1 MPWTPLA
8 ERFSNLP
15 LILAGPMLR
24 RAEARAVTVWLA
36 LKEPRTVTLRI
47 YSRNAGGEL
56 VQQLEGTRHTVRLG
70 DYLHVIAITARATS
84 GDEKLAWGGLYYYD
98 LFFQPD
104 DAAEGQ
110 AAAGQLSTPGILNFD
125 PAAADL
131 LHRLVYPGHP
141 LPGFVLPPGDLNHVS
156 MLHGSCRKPHGV
168 GKEMLSAIDTIL
180 EVSPQDGANRPQ
192 QLFMTGD
199 QVYADDV
206 AASLLFALIDA
217 GKVLLQGNQEEV
229 LPLVNAP
236 ARTLAPGGR
245 TATVRN
251 RAMLTTTTP
260 ENHLLAW
267 SEYATMYLFAWSD
280 VLWPD
285 EVPGA
290 EDIWKA
296 YPQALPEDAQ
306 QKKVQEKYE
315 DERQRLHEFRATLPQ
330 VRRALANIATYTIC
344 DDHDVTDDW
353 FLDGAWCKRVLA
365 SPLGKRVVRNAL
377 LAYSLFQAWGNTP
390 DQFEEASGTALLE
403 AIDGWRGDE
412 SDPRAAAIAD
422 IIGLPASFE
431 EGSGELP
438 HSEKAL
444 RWYYTIP
451 GPRHHTIVMD
461 TRTQR
466 LYRSPQEFPGL
477 LSPGAMQRQIIEAA
491 REDAEVTVI
500 ISAAPVLGVGF
511 LEAIQFWSR
520 LRFRDNYAFDR
531 EAWNLELGTFQMF
544 LSTVSGM
551 KRVVFLSGDV
561 HYAFGAS
568 LEYWDHNTKTTAKIV
583 DYTSS
588 PLRNEGSSTKMAI
601 LAAGYPQ
608 LYRLLG
614 RVDMPAADFFAW
626 DMVAGKRHIAK
637 RMLGIIWSR
646 AYEFWWSIPRFIDAL
661 RSPYEIVLPA
671 WGWPKKAFNL
681 LPPDRSYRLQYLRD
695 TRSHTKP
702 KDLHLEARP
711 SLRERLSRL
720 KSRLISAALAG
731 VTLVQSTL
739 WRSRRRLV
747 RRSQTPG
754 QLPRGARHIVRG
766 AIKGSELLDHRLEKR
781 KNRLAEAI
789 LHHEEWLSKWKAGA
803 HIVGYANIGEI
814 CFRWTGEEKEVVQRL
829 WWWRPDDTE
838 CPTVATEYQETL
850 ELPEPEEAP
859 RLP

>member
-1 MPWTPLA
+1 MSWTPLA
-8 ERFSNLP
+8 ERFANLP

-24 RAEARAVTVWLA
+24 RTEPRAVTVWLA
-36 LKEPRTVTLRI
+36 LKEPRRVTLRI
-47 YSRNAGGEL
+47 YARDGGGDL

-70 DYLHVIAITARATS
+70 DHLHIVAVTARAAS
-84 GDEKLAWGGLYYYD
+84 GDERLAWGGFYYYD

-104 DAAEGQ
+104 EAVEGQ
-110 AAAGQLSTPGILNFD
+110 AAAGQLSTPGILNSD
-125 PAAADL
+125 PSAADP
-131 LHRLVYPGHP
+131 LHRLVYAGHP
-141 LPGFVLPPGDLNHVS
+141 LPGFVLPPEDLNHVRL
-156 MLHGSCRKPHGV
+156 LHGSCRKPQGV

-180 EVSPQDGANRPQ
+180 EASPQDAANRPQ

-199 QVYADDV
+199 QIYADDV

-217 GKVLLQGNQEEV
+217 GKFLLQGNQEEA

-236 ARTLAPGGR
+236 ASTLAPGGR
-245 TATVRN
+245 SAVVRN
-251 RAMLTTTTP
+251 RAMFTTTTP

-290 EDIWKA
+290 GDVWKV
-296 YPQALPEDAQ
+296 YPEAQPEDAQ
-306 QKKVQEKYE
+306 QKKAQEKYE
-315 DERQRLHEFRATLPQ
+315 DERERLHEFRATLPQ

-377 LAYSLFQAWGNTP
+377 LAYCLFQAWGNTP
-390 DQFEEASGTALLE
+390 DQFEEANGKALLD

-412 SDPRAAAIAD
+412 SDPRAATIAE
-422 IIGLPASFE
+422 ITGLPASFD

-438 HSEKAL
+438 HSERAL

-466 LYRSPQEFPGL
+466 LYRSPKEFPGL
-477 LSPGAMQRQIIEAA
+477 LSPGAMQRQIIDAA
-491 REDAEVTVI
+491 RKDAEVTMI

-531 EAWNLELGTFQMF
+531 EAWNLEWGTFQTF
-544 LSTVSGM
+544 LSTVSAL

-568 LEYWDHNTKTTAKIV
+568 LEYWDHHTNATAKIV

-588 PLRNEGSSTKMAI
+588 PLRNEGSSTKMAV

-608 LYRLLG
+608 LYHLLG
-614 RVDMPAADFFAW
+614 TSSGGR
-626 DMVAGKRHIAK
+626 
-637 RMLGIIWSR
+637 
-646 AYEFWWSIPRFIDAL
+646 
-661 RSPYEIVLPA
+661 
-671 WGWPKKAFNL
+671 
-681 LPPDRSYRLQYLRD
+681 
-695 TRSHTKP
+695 
-702 KDLHLEARP
+702 
-711 SLRERLSRL
+711 
-720 KSRLISAALAG
+720 
-731 VTLVQSTL
+731 
-739 WRSRRRLV
+739 
-747 RRSQTPG
+747 
-754 QLPRGARHIVRG
+754 
-766 AIKGSELLDHRLEKR
+766 
-781 KNRLAEAI
+781 
-789 LHHEEWLSKWKAGA
+789 
-803 HIVGYANIGEI
+803 
-814 CFRWTGEEKEVVQRL
+814 
-829 WWWRPDDTE
+829 
-838 CPTVATEYQETL
+838 YQGL
-850 ELPEPEEAP
+850 
-859 RLP
+859 

>member
-1 MPWTPLA
+1 MSWTPLA

-24 RAEARAVTVWLA
+24 RAEPRAVTVWLA
-36 LKEPRTVTLRI
+36 LKKSQTVTLRI
-47 YSRNAGGEL
+47 YARDAGGEL
-56 VQQLEGTRHTVRLG
+56 VQQLEGTWHTVRLG
-70 DYLHVIAITARATS
+70 DYLHVVAITARATS
-84 GDEKLAWGGLYYYD
+84 RDEQLAWGGLYYYD
-98 LFFQPD
+98 LFFQPG
-104 DAAEGQ
+104 DAAGDQ
-110 AAAGQLSTPGILNFD
+110 ATAGHLSTPGILNLD
-125 PAAADL
+125 PAAADP
-131 LHRLVYPGHP
+131 LHRLVYPGLP
-141 LPGFVLPPGDLNHVS
+141 LPSFVLPPEDLNQVS

-168 GKEMLSAIDTIL
+168 GKEMLSAIDTML
-180 EVSPQDGANRPQ
+180 EASPQDAANRPQ

-217 GKVLLQGNQEEV
+217 GKFLLQGNQEEI

-245 TATVRN
+245 GATVRN

-267 SEYATMYLFAWSD
+267 SEYAMMYLFAWSD

-285 EVPGA
+285 EVPAA

-296 YPQALPEDAQ
+296 YPRVQPRDAQ
-306 QKKVQEKYE
+306 QKRAQEKYE
-315 DERQRLHEFRATLPQ
+315 DERKRLHEFRASLPQ

-365 SPLGKRVVRNAL
+365 STLGKRVIRNAL

-390 DQFEEASGTALLE
+390 DQFEEANGAALLD
-403 AIDGWRGDE
+403 AINGWRGDE
-412 SDPRAAAIAD
+412 SDPRATAIAG
-422 IIGLPASFE
+422 ITGVPVSFD

-466 LYRSPQEFPGL
+466 LYRSPKEFPGL

-491 REDAEVTVI
+491 RKDAEVTVI

-531 EAWNLELGTFQMF
+531 EAWNLEWGTFQTF

-568 LEYWDHNTKTTAKIV
+568 LEYWDLNTKTTAKIV

-608 LYRLLG
+608 LYHLLG

-626 DMVAGKRHIAK
+626 DMVPGKRHVAK

-671 WGWPKKAFNL
+671 RGWPKRAFNL
-681 LPPDRSYRLQYLRD
+681 LPPDRSYRLQYLSD
-695 TRSHTKP
+695 THTKP
-702 KDLHLEARP
+702 KELHLEARP
-711 SLRERLSRL
+711 SLRTRLSRL
-720 KSRLISAALAG
+720 KSRMISAALAG

-739 WRSRRRLV
+739 WRSRRGLV

-754 QLPRGARHIVRG
+754 QVPRGTRHVVRG
-766 AIKGSELLDHRLEKR
+766 AIKGSELLDRRLEKR

-789 LHHEEWLSKWKAGA
+789 LHREEWLSKWKAGA

-814 CFRWTGEEKEVVQRL
+814 CFRWTAEEKEVSQRL
-829 WWWRPDDTE
+829 WWWRPGDTE

-850 ELPEPEEAP
+850 QLPEADEAP

>member
-1 MPWTPLA
+1 
-8 ERFSNLP
+8 
-15 LILAGPMLR
+15 MLR
-24 RAEARAVTVWLA
+24 RAEPRAVTVWLA

-47 YSRNAGGEL
+47 YSRDAGGEL

-70 DYLHVIAITARATS
+70 DYLHVVGITARATS
-84 GDEKLAWGGLYYYD
+84 EDEQLAWGGLHYYD

-104 DAAEGQ
+104 EAAEGQ
-110 AAAGQLSTPGILNFD
+110 ATASQLSTPGILNLD
-125 PAAADL
+125 PSVADP

-141 LPGFVLPPGDLNHVS
+141 LPSFVLPPEDLNHVS
-156 MLHGSCRKPHGV
+156 ILHGSCRKPHGV

-180 EVSPQDGANRPQ
+180 EASPEDAADRPQ

-199 QVYADDV
+199 QIYADDV

-217 GKVLLQGNQEEV
+217 GKFLLQGNQEEV

-236 ARTLAPGGR
+236 AHMLAPGGR
-245 TATVRN
+245 SATVRN
-251 RAMLTTTTP
+251 RAMFTTTTP

-267 SEYATMYLFAWSD
+267 SEYAMMYLFAWSD

-285 EVPGA
+285 EMPGA
-290 EDIWKA
+290 GDIWKA
-296 YPQALPEDAQ
+296 YPEAQPEDAQ
-306 QKKVQEKYE
+306 QKKIQERYE
-315 DERQRLHEFRATLPQ
+315 DERERLHEFRVTLPQ

-353 FLDGAWCKRVLA
+353 FLDGAWCKHVLA
-365 SPLGKRVVRNAL
+365 SPLGKRVIRNAL

-390 DQFEEASGTALLE
+390 DQFDEPKGMALLD
-403 AIDGWRGDE
+403 AIDSWRGDE

-422 IIGLPASFE
+422 ITGLPASFD

-438 HSEKAL
+438 HSERVL

-466 LYRSPQEFPGL
+466 LYRSPKEFPGL

-491 REDAEVTVI
+491 RKDAEVTVI

-531 EAWNLELGTFQMF
+531 EAWNLEWCTFQMF
-544 LSTVSGM
+544 LSKVSAL

-568 LEYWDHNTKTTAKIV
+568 LAYWDRSTQATAKIV

-608 LYRLLG
+608 LYHLLG

-626 DMVAGKRHIAK
+626 DMVPGKRHIAK

-661 RSPYEIVLPA
+661 RSPYEIVLPT
-671 WGWPKKAFNL
+671 WGWPKRAFDL
-681 LPPDRSYRLQYLRD
+681 LPPDRSYRLQYLSD
-695 TRSHTKP
+695 THSHTKP
-702 KDLHLEARP
+702 KELHLEARP
-711 SLRERLSRL
+711 SLRVRLSRL
-720 KSRLISAALAG
+720 KSRMIGAALAG
-731 VTLVQSTL
+731 VTLAQSTL

-754 QLPRGARHIVRG
+754 QVPKGARHIVRG

-789 LHHEEWLSKWKAGA
+789 LHREEWLSKWKAGA

-814 CFRWTGEEKEVVQRL
+814 CFRWTAEEKEVFQRL

-838 CPTVATEYQETL
+838 CPSVATEYQETL
-850 ELPEPEEAP
+850 ELPEAEEAP

>member
-8 ERFSNLP
+8 ERFANLP

-24 RAEARAVTVWLA
+24 RTEPRAVTVWLA
-36 LKEPRTVTLRI
+36 LKEPRMVTLRI
-47 YSRNAGGEL
+47 YARDAGGGL

-70 DYLHVIAITARATS
+70 DHLHIVAVTARATS
-84 GDEKLAWGGLYYYD
+84 GDEQLAWGGLYYYD
-98 LFFQPD
+98 LFFQSD
-104 DAAEGQ
+104 STTEGLM
-110 AAAGQLSTPGILNFD
+110 AVGQLNTPGILNSD
-125 PAAADL
+125 PSLADP

-141 LPGFVLPPGDLNHVS
+141 LPGFVLPPEDLNHVS
-156 MLHGSCRKPHGV
+156 LLHGSCRKPQGV
-168 GKEMLSAIDTIL
+168 GKEMLSALDTIL
-180 EVSPQDGANRPQ
+180 EAAARDAANRPQ

-199 QVYADDV
+199 QIYADDV

-217 GKVLLQGNQEEV
+217 GKFLLQGNQEEV
-229 LPLVNAP
+229 LPLVNAL
-236 ARTLAPGGR
+236 AGTLAPGGR
-245 TATVRN
+245 SATVRN
-251 RAMLTTTTP
+251 RAMLTTTSP

-285 EVPGA
+285 EMPGA
-290 EDIWKA
+290 GDIWKV
-296 YPQALPEDAQ
+296 YPGAQPEDAQ
-306 QKKVQEKYE
+306 QKKVQGKYE
-315 DERQRLHEFRATLPQ
+315 DERERLHEFCATLPQ

-377 LAYSLFQAWGNTP
+377 LAYCLFQAWGNTP
-390 DQFEEASGTALLE
+390 DQFEEANGTALLD
-403 AIDGWRGDE
+403 AINGWRGDE
-412 SDPRAAAIAD
+412 SDPRAATIAE
-422 IIGLPASFE
+422 ITGLPASFD

-438 HSEKAL
+438 RSERAL
-444 RWYYTIP
+444 HWYYTIP
-451 GPRHHTIVMD
+451 GPHHHTIVMD

-466 LYRSPQEFPGL
+466 LYRSPKEFPGL

-491 REDAEVTVI
+491 RKDAEVTVI

-531 EAWNLELGTFQMF
+531 EAWNLEWGTFQTF
-544 LSTVSGM
+544 LSKVSAM

-568 LEYWDHNTKTTAKIV
+568 LEYWDHHTKATAKIV

-588 PLRNEGSSTKMAI
+588 PLRNEGSSTKMAV

-608 LYRLLG
+608 LYHLLG
-614 RVDMPAADFFAW
+614 RVDMPAVDFFAW
-626 DMVAGKRHIAK
+626 DMVPGKRHIAK

-671 WGWPKKAFNL
+671 RGWPKGAFNL

-695 TRSHTKP
+695 THTKP
-702 KDLHLEARP
+702 RDLHPVAKP
-711 SLRERLSRL
+711 SLRARLSRL
-720 KSRLISAALAG
+720 KSRSIGVALAG
-731 VTLVQSTL
+731 VTLVQSTI
-739 WRSRRRLV
+739 WRTMRRLV
-747 RRSQTPG
+747 RRAQAPG
-754 QLPRGARHIVRG
+754 QVPRGARHIVRG
-766 AIKGSELLDHRLEKR
+766 AIRGSELLDRRLEKR
-781 KNRLAEAI
+781 KNMLAEVI
-789 LHHEEWLSKWKAGA
+789 LHREEWLSKWKAGA

-814 CFRWTGEEKEVVQRL
+814 CFRWTAEEKEVFQRL

-850 ELPEPEEAP
+850 DLPEAGEAPELP
-859 RLP
+859 

>member
-1 MPWTPLA
+1 MSWTPLA
-8 ERFSNLP
+8 ERFANLP

-24 RAEARAVTVWLA
+24 RTEPRAVTVWLA
-36 LKEPRTVTLRI
+36 LKEPRRVTLRI
-47 YSRNAGGEL
+47 YARDGGGDL

-70 DYLHVIAITARATS
+70 DHLHIVAVTARAAS
-84 GDEKLAWGGLYYYD
+84 GDERLAWGGFYYYD

-104 DAAEGQ
+104 EAVEGQ
-110 AAAGQLSTPGILNFD
+110 AAAGQLSTPGILNSD
-125 PAAADL
+125 PSAADP
-131 LHRLVYPGHP
+131 LHRLVYAGHP
-141 LPGFVLPPGDLNHVS
+141 LPGFVLPPEDLNHVRL
-156 MLHGSCRKPHGV
+156 LHGSCRKPQGV

-180 EVSPQDGANRPQ
+180 EASPQDAANRPQ

-199 QVYADDV
+199 QIYADDV

-217 GKVLLQGNQEEV
+217 GKFLLQGNQEEA

-236 ARTLAPGGR
+236 ASTLAPGGR
-245 TATVRN
+245 SAVVRN
-251 RAMLTTTTP
+251 RAMFTTTTP

-290 EDIWKA
+290 GDVWKV
-296 YPQALPEDAQ
+296 YPEAQPEDAQ
-306 QKKVQEKYE
+306 QKKAQEKYE
-315 DERQRLHEFRATLPQ
+315 DERERLHEFRATLPQ

-377 LAYSLFQAWGNTP
+377 LAYCLFQAWGNTP
-390 DQFEEASGTALLE
+390 DQFEEANGKALLD

-412 SDPRAAAIAD
+412 SDPRAATIAE
-422 IIGLPASFE
+422 ITGLPASFD

-438 HSEKAL
+438 HSERAL

-466 LYRSPQEFPGL
+466 LYRSPKEFPGL
-477 LSPGAMQRQIIEAA
+477 LSPGAMQRQIIDAA
-491 REDAEVTVI
+491 RKDAEVTMI

-531 EAWNLELGTFQMF
+531 EAWNLEWGTFQTF
-544 LSTVSGM
+544 LSTVSAL

-568 LEYWDHNTKTTAKIV
+568 LEYWDHHTN
-583 DYTSS
+583 Y
-588 PLRNEGSSTKMAI
+588 
-601 LAAGYPQ
+601 
-608 LYRLLG
+608 
-614 RVDMPAADFFAW
+614 FAW

-661 RSPYEIVLPA
+661 RCPYEIVLPA
-671 WGWPKKAFNL
+671 RGWPKGSFNL

-695 TRSHTKP
+695 THTKP
-702 KDLHLEARP
+702 RDIHPVAKP
-711 SLRERLSRL
+711 SLRARLSRL
-720 KSRLISAALAG
+720 KSRSIGVALAG
-731 VTLVQSTL
+731 VTLVQSTI
-739 WRSRRRLV
+739 WRARRRLV
-747 RRSQTPG
+747 RRAPG
-754 QLPRGARHIVRG
+754 QVPRGARHIVRG
-766 AIKGSELLDHRLEKR
+766 AIRGSELLDHRLEKR
-781 KNRLAEAI
+781 KNMLAEVI
-789 LHHEEWLSKWKAGA
+789 LHREEWLS
-803 HIVGYANIGEI
+803 
-814 CFRWTGEEKEVVQRL
+814 L
-829 WWWRPDDTE
+829 WWWRLDDSA

-850 ELPEPEEAP
+850 DLPEAGEAP